1 MTQWNNA
8 TPAAQRRNQRSPYLH
23 WYRHAVSE
31 GQKMG
36 LVERLFRT
44 AAHSESATA
53 KSVSPVCLCFFYFTN
68 QWAKT
73 TTMWLVNVQSCTTKS
88 HVLSFICCSSSAFNS
103 CSFRLEFM
111 GFSGK
116 QTWLLALELKWRL
129 INEVN
134 VALPVSDSILLCPN
148 TSFELQEICS
158 KYTPSRP
165 APSYCTVG
173 QNNPYSCRNA
183 EIS

>member
-44 AAHSESATA
+44 TAHSESTTA
-53 KSVSPVCLCFFYFTN
+53 KIVSPICFSFFYFAN
-68 QWAKT
+68 QWMKT
-73 TTMWLVNVQSCTTKS
+73 TLMRPVNVQSCRTKS
-88 HVLSFICCSSSAFNS
+88 HILSFICCSSSAFNS
-103 CSFRLEFM
+103 CMFRLELM
-111 GFSGK
+111 EFSAK
-116 QTWLLALELKWRL
+116 QTWLLVLELKWWL

-158 KYTPSRP
+158 KYTPSRS
-165 APSYCTVG
+165 APS
-173 QNNPYSCRNA
+173 
-183 EIS
+183 